1 MGIVFNEVYVKYAYD
16 IYDIS
21 QAFFKQFYLP
31 KASTSCRASLLRQ
44 AQ

>member
-1 MGIVFNEVYVKYAYD
+1 MGIVFNEVYLKGTYD

-21 QAFFKQFYLP
+21 QAFFRQFYLP
-31 KASTSCRASLLRQ
+31 KASTSCCISLLQQ